1 MGQKI
6 WPSTC
11 VEMIPLGFEETSLS
25 VSKLAVCQSI
35 FYDVV
40 SVGIC
45 VFTGKVYATASRLIS
60 GF

>member
-1 MGQKI
+1 
-6 WPSTC
+6 
-11 VEMIPLGFEETSLS
+11 MIPLGLEGTSSS

-35 FYDVV
+35 FNDVV

-45 VFTGKVYATASRLIS
+45 VFTGKMFATASRLIS